1 MIRASGLTVRRG
13 TKVLLDQTEFVVHP
27 GERVGFVGKNGAGKS
42 TLFALLQHEIEADAG
57 TLEVPQGWRM
67 ASVKQEIA
75 SSENSARD
83 FVIDGDTHLRFLQDE
98 RLKLSAQ
105 LERDPKQS
113 EAIGSRIA
121 ELESE
126 LIEAGAWSAASRAEQ
141 LLAGLGFTP
150 TQWDDPVDS
159 FSGGWRMR
167 LALASALMAPSE
179 LLLLDEPTNHL
190 DLDAML
196 WLERWLAAYSGTVLL
211 ISHDTEFL
219 DAVAQTIL
227 HFDQG
232 KLNRYKG
239 GYQDFV
245 IQRSERLRQTKI
257 AWERQTRETARL
269 QGFIDRFKAKAS
281 KAKQAQ
287 SRVKAL
293 ARMELL
299 APIHAESGI
308 DIRIPSPEEM
318 PDPLLVLEDMQA
330 GYTNE
335 QGELVPILRNVRL
348 MVRGGDRIGILG
360 VNGAGK
366 STLVKTLAGELDVQA
381 GSRNAS
387 RGLEVGYFAQHQL
400 DMLDLDSSPLQHL
413 ARLAPQTRE
422 QELRNY
428 LGGFG
433 FGGDRVMDKVAPMSG
448 GEKARLALSLIV
460 WQKPNLLLLDE
471 PSNHL
476 DVETREALTT
486 ALAEFGGSMLLVS
499 HDRHLL
505 RTTVDSF
512 WIVADG
518 GVQEFDGDLEDYRD
532 WLAQHQSNAR
542 KQEAR
547 KQDNDLRQ
555 NNGTAP
561 ANHQHSD
568 TAGGDLSSIDRKQQK
583 REEAIERQRTAA
595 VRKPIEAKL
604 AKVEKELER
613 TQAEIK
619 ILDALIADADL
630 YTEARRQERVQTLA
644 QHGELTKRHGQLEET
659 WLELQSELEV
669 IGAT

>member
-1 MIRASGLTVRRG
+1 MIRASALTVRRG
-13 TKVLLDQTEFVVHP
+13 TKVLLDQADFVVHP

-42 TLFALLQHEIEADAG
+42 TLFALLQHEIDADAG
-57 TLEVPQGWRM
+57 NLDIPAGWRI
-67 ASVKQEIA
+67 ASVQQEIA
-75 SSENSARD
+75 STHDAARE
-83 FVIDGDTHLRFLQDE
+83 FVIDGDVHLRRLQAE
-98 RLKLSAQ
+98 RAALGDHLAASSDDAAD
-105 LERDPKQS
+105 RH
-113 EAIGSRIA
+113 GVRVA
-121 ELESE
+121 ELEAE
-126 LIEAGAWSAASRAEQ
+126 LTEAGAWSAASRAEQ

-150 TQWDDPVDS
+150 DQWTRPVDS

-167 LALASALMAPSE
+167 LALARALMAPSE

-196 WLERWLAAYSGTVLL
+196 WLERWLAAYQGTVLL

-219 DAVAQTIL
+219 DSVAQTIL

-232 KLNRYKG
+232 KLVRYRG

-245 IQRSERLRQTKI
+245 VARAERLRQSNI
-257 AWERQTRETARL
+257 AWERQTRESARL
-269 QGFIDRFKAKAS
+269 QSFIDRFKAKAS

-299 APIHAESGI
+299 APIHVESGI
-308 DIRIPSPEEM
+308 DIRIPSPDHM
-318 PDPLLVLEDMQA
+318 PDPLLVLENLQA
-330 GYTNE
+330 GYVDDR
-335 QGELVPILRNVRL
+335 GDPVPILRNINL

-366 STLVKTLAGELDVQA
+366 STLVKTLAGQLPAIGGE
-381 GSRNAS
+381 RRAS
-387 RGLEVGYFAQHQL
+387 RGLEIGYFAQHQL
-400 DMLDLDSSPLQHL
+400 DMLDPEATPLQHL
-413 ARLAPQTRE
+413 ARLAPSTRE

-433 FGGDRVMDKVAPMSG
+433 FGGERVTDAIAPMSG
-448 GEKARLALSLIV
+448 GEKARLALALIV

-518 GVQEFDGDLEDYRD
+518 TVLPFDGDLEDYRD
-532 WLAQHQSNAR
+532 WLADRQQAARRRDDGSRSADESNPVTVAGS
-542 KQEAR
+542 A
-547 KQDNDLRQ
+547 
-555 NNGTAP
+555 TAI
-561 ANHQHSD
+561 
-568 TAGGDLSSIDRKQQK
+568 TDRKQQK
-583 REEAIERQRTAA
+583 RDEAQQRQRLAA
-595 VRKPIEAKL
+595 LRKPLQARVDKIEAEL
-604 AKVEKELER
+604 AKVQQEL
-613 TQAEIK
+613 QA
-619 ILDALIADADL
+619 LDHLIANPDL
-630 YTEARRQERVQTLA
+630 YTDARRDERVATLA
-644 QHGELTKRHGQLEET
+644 RHGELGKRSSELEDA
-659 WLELQSELEV
+659 WLELHTELEQLES
-669 IGAT
+669 A